1 MAKSVRIE
9 TISMLLLILQ
19 SSLSARVSVMVHS
32 HHFIPLLETSSLTAV
47 KLSTASVLAD
57 PVKSEQPGQLSPA
70 ANTLFVVEQYSGVEP
85 EPHRS
90 PSRNSALYLHC
101 GLTEIVS

>member
-19 SSLSARVSVMVHS
+19 SSLSARES
-32 HHFIPLLETSSLTAV
+32 V